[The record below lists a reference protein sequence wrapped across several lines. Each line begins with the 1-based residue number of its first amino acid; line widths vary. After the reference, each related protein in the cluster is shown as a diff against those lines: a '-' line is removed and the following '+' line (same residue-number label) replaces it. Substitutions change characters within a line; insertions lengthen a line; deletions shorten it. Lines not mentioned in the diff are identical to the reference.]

1 MGSRRQGKQRKEK
14 ATERFKCGREMEGVV
29 WAASLLRQIEGGREW
44 REGVEWNG
52 EIEMRVVS
60 MQG

>member
-1 MGSRRQGKQRKEK
+1 
-14 ATERFKCGREMEGVV
+14 MEGEV
-29 WAASLLRQIEGGREW
+29 WAASVLRKIEGGREW